1 MNTIRNHI
9 FASVIAFAAATEGTA
24 ANAEALAT
32 GATLAPLTDETKVN
46 AIKKA
51 LPARKRY
58 DSIESAIAAL
68 QKAAGETENFYG
80 LPVAIQ
86 GQGEDGDVDESV
98 YTDMSAIIAR
108 VNAKGDEAKGKES
121 GIKGI
126 VVFPVPTLDSIIGD
140 ETGKAWLDK
149 TMEKEAA
156 LVIFRSFRD
165 SSTLDEF
172 MSGVAKSPK
181 TMAELIAQHTR
192 GAAGLDTE
200 TFDATW
206 PGLRTFLK
214 KKQPNLD
221 KALPQKAEVIKCIRS
236 ASYARSIP
244 ETAKLEEAGVFV
256 KLAQTC
262 IAAAASNTNEKTK
275 EPNPLDSSAIQ
286 SWLDGR
292 DTLEIKRAEKQ
303 AVDVDAAIA
312 DFANWA

>member
-9 FASVIAFAAATEGTA
+9 SLAVL
-24 ANAEALAT
+24 ALAAEGLGAGTQEAPET
-32 GATLAPLTDETKVN
+32 GATLAALTDETKVN
-46 AIKKA
+46 AIKKV

-58 DSIESAIAAL
+58 DSIADAIAAL
-68 QKAAGETENFYG
+68 TKAAGETDNFYG
-80 LPVAIQ
+80 LPIAIQ
-86 GQGEDGDVDESV
+86 GQDADGNVDESV
-98 YTDMSAIIAR
+98 YESMGAIVAR

-126 VVFPVPTLDSIIGD
+126 VVFPVPTLDSLIGD
-140 ETGKAWLDK
+140 ESGKAWLDK
-149 TMEKEAA
+149 IAEKEAA
-156 LVIFRSFRD
+156 LVIFRSFREA
-165 SSTLDEF
+165 STLDEF
-172 MSGVAKSPK
+172 NAGVAKSPK

-236 ASYARSIP
+236 ASYANSDP
-244 ETAKLEEAGVFV
+244 DTAKLESAGVFV

-262 IAAAASNTNEKTK
+262 IAAAQSNKNDKTG
-275 EPNPLDSSAIQ
+275 EANPLDTSAIQ

-292 DTLEIKRAEKQ
+292 DSLEIKKAEKA